1 MVCGIMGC
9 FSLHGEPIS
18 TVGSGSGERKY
29 DLVVIGGGAAGF
41 AAIVKYRELLG
52 YDRKIA
58 MVTRGRFSADGG
70 S

>member
-1 MVCGIMGC
+1 
-9 FSLHGEPIS
+9 
-18 TVGSGSGERKY
+18 VGSGSGERKY

-41 AAIVKYRELLG
+41 AAIVKYRELPG

-58 MVTRGRFSADGG
+58 MITRGRFSADGG